1 MTADATVIIGAAAD
15 APQTEPDTGP
25 FPPTQQR
32 TWTMPKTFV
41 TRQHV
46 DQLGRFTVKAGAGIA
61 FVAADVARSGGRA
74 VKQAWLAMGA
84 VPPTL
89 RLLAVLGLLTLLGIV
104 GSIALSDTP
113 KLFCAIVIVPVCSV
127 AFGALAR
134 GWVGRNGDVGAPRT
148 DARDVDAAA
157 AEIARSIAY
166 VDKKL
171 TVALGAIGTDRHQQA
186 VIALVQAKT
195 ATDLALGED
204 TAAPLTVDDFRRR
217 PRIQAGP
224 SLVAS

>member
-25 FPPTQQR
+25 FPPTQR
-32 TWTMPKTFV
+32 TWTMPKSYV

-46 DQLGRFTVKAGAGIA
+46 DRLGRFTSKAGAGIA
-61 FVAADVARSGGRA
+61 VVAADVARSGGRV
-74 VKQAWLAMGA
+74 VKQAWSAMGV

-104 GSIALSDTP
+104 GSIALADTP

-127 AFGALAR
+127 AFGALAH
-134 GWVGRNGDVGAPRT
+134 GWVSRNGDVGVPRT
-148 DARDVDAAA
+148 DARDADAKA
-157 AEIARSIAY
+157 AEIARSVVY

-171 TVALGAIGTDRHQQA
+171 TVALSAIGTEHHQQA

-195 ATDLALGED
+195 ATDLALGAD
-204 TAAPLTVDDFRRR
+204 TGAALTVDDLRRR

-224 SLVAS
+224 SLAAS

>member
-1 MTADATVIIGAAAD
+1 
-15 APQTEPDTGP
+15 
-25 FPPTQQR
+25 
-32 TWTMPKTFV
+32 MPKSYV

-46 DQLGRFTVKAGAGIA
+46 DRLGRFTAKAGAGIA
-61 FVAADVARSGGRA
+61 VVAADVARSGGRA
-74 VKQAWLAMGA
+74 IRQAWSAMGA
-84 VPPTL
+84 VPPIL
-89 RLLAVLGLLTLLGIV
+89 RLLTVLGMLTLLGIV
-104 GSIALSDTP
+104 GSIALTDTP

-127 AFGALAR
+127 AFGALAH
-134 GWVGRNGDVGAPRT
+134 GWVGRNGDIGTPRT
-148 DARDVDAAA
+148 DARESDAAA
-157 AEIARSIAY
+157 AEIARSFAY

-171 TVALGAIGTDRHQQA
+171 AVALSAIGTDRHQQA

-204 TAAPLTVDDFRRR
+204 TGAPLTADDFRRR